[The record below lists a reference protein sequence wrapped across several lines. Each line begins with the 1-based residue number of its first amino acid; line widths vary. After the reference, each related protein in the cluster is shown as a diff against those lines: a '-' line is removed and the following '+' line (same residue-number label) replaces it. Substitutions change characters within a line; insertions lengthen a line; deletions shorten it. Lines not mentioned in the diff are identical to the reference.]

1 MKCAL
6 VGGGTWGSEVDN
18 FPGPHSSQRW
28 NQAVWPELVLLAR
41 MPPASQGIRMTRR
54 GEMAG
59 CGLTVLSASWTGQE
73 TALWHCPGK
82 RKWQWDLRLLSTYAL
97 LCSAMGSS
105 FFLSASFLFP
115 SLSLSLP
122 SFQLGLDFLAYL
134 PPPPQPPRFVTD
146 IKRIGRRKRGLG
158 VGGVTSNL

>member
-59 CGLTVLSASWTGQE
+59 CGLTVLSASWTGQ
-73 TALWHCPGK
+73 G
-82 RKWQWDLRLLSTYAL
+82 RLLCGIAQRKGNGNGTRTCFLLRHCYAVL
-97 LCSAMGSS
+97 WGSS

-115 SLSLSLP
+115 SLCPPSGLALTFLLIFLP
-122 SFQLGLDFLAYL
+122 HPSPLVLLL
-134 PPPPQPPRFVTD
+134 TL
-146 IKRIGRRKRGLG
+146 RGLEG
-158 VGGVTSNL
+158 EKEDWGWGE